1 MPVRAI
7 AALGLLIAAGG
18 VVAGCSSTFTS
29 TPEAQHATSRQ
40 ATSSAPAQTSSGRAQ
55 APTLAAGAPS
65 APVAAAGDVATYQ
78 PSEVVTQ
85 TSHYTLLHTSDGVAR
100 VTSFYDSQFASGGWT
115 IVSKYAGPYS
125 GTFTARKSGHG
136 ASVSIYPVGGGS
148 SISIS
153 TY

>member
-1 MPVRAI
+1 MPVRVI
-7 AALGLLIAAGG
+7 AALGLLIAAGAA
-18 VVAGCSSTFTS
+18 VAGCSSTFTS
-29 TPEAQHATSRQ
+29 TPEAQQATSRQ

-55 APTLAAGAPS
+55 APTQAAK
-65 APVAAAGDVATYQ
+65 APVAAAGDVADYQ
-78 PSEVVTQ
+78 PSEVLTQ
-85 TSHYTLLHTSDGVAR
+85 TSHYTLLHTSDGVST
-100 VTSFYDSQFASGGWT
+100 VTSFYDSQFANGGWT

-125 GTFTARKSGHG
+125 GTFTVRKSGHG